1 MFIYKS
7 KLPPFMFQLI
17 DHIFISDSRGLY
29 FSSGFE
35 CIINTTDIKEKGII
49 INTILPDKVQL
60 SIKKTE
66 KGYER
71 AENCVLL
78 SKEMKKASD
87 LHKKILLYSDDYSE
101 SCLLF
106 ITYVTTQYHFTKR
119 DIEHMIVSSIIDH
132 SLKEAMIKVL
142 SIF

>member
-1 MFIYKS
+1 MFVYKS

-17 DHIFISDSRGLY
+17 DHIFISDARGLY

-35 CIINTTDIKEKGII
+35 CIINTTSISEKGDII
-49 INTILPDKVQL
+49 TTKLPDKVQL
-60 SIKKTE
+60 SIKKN
-66 KGYER
+66 ER
-71 AENCVLL
+71 GNISTENCVILV
-78 SKEMKKASD
+78 KEMKKASD

-119 DIEHMIVSSIIDH
+119 DIEHMIVSSIIDL